1 MSGSAEPCAYCAKY
15 AAGHCIG
22 LGAFP
27 DLETQQQQRRLELE
41 AQHRSAGT
49 LPPPPPTTSGSNG
62 LLQAFDEGDVPYYY
76 HKDTSHTLAC
86 KYELLDTSVANPEWA
101 RDPPADV
108 AVTEAR
114 GQMATGALRLRFD
127 GSFRAGGAGGAA
139 AVLSKDGVVWWE
151 GARFV
156 PSCVTS
162 SHAEFEGLILGLEAA
177 RALSPDALRVEGDCR
192 VVIDQ
197 MSGKARARKL
207 SEPAGRA
214 REALARLPLGS
225 APSFGAIA
233 YLLAADALRA
243 LGGSRGGSNP
253 RSRLLRDVA
262 RRRRKLRRSEEATA
276 RRGAR
281 AGLALGRRGAAAPC
295 ATAMGEEVAF
305 KMPGTAVSGV
315 SGRPFADLDVST
327 VPGEC
332 FDELRVAHT
341 ELVSNHDLTDKC
353 QRDWRKW
360 VECREVVSPGTATNE
375 AKAEPR
381 FRFFPHELT
390 PAAELLPLAQF
401 SSTNEYLHLAQRRYT
416 SGVHHSNW
424 LALAEELTEEA
435 LRSGGRKAPSKRKKA
450 AEEGKRAPNGQLH
463 DILGDAAMGQGA
475 QRRLV
480 ADLKLTS
487 SLASKGKDAAGDGEL
502 GWKGAYV
509 RFGNTEPGLLN
520 LTVNELACGE
530 SGIVHGFNVGL
541 RSPHAVTPHAVSP
554 QRASAWAR
562 GDADEV
568 REASAREAA
577 ERLRASGAGGSDGGD
592 GGGWADWPQSELD
605 GAPVWDPSADDGEAA
620 FGDGALGGWDG
631 AALGSAGAGASGSG
645 AAWMSPAASAEPER
659 ARRPIETV
667 KVGRVS
673 GPYVRRNGYHVEV
686 RVQHPA
692 GDDRAVA
699 EETAHTLWISHQVL
713 DETAL
718 LRGAEEQD
726 LSVEAVAEEA
736 DALLPRRRRTRRE
749 RDVCPIPAP
758 PPSPQVLSFL
768 ASRGIDL
775 SDGDWA
781 LDDPD
786 VPFSTQHAS
795 LRTLTDYYPDLKEHL
810 AEKLLG
816 PQTGATRTP
825 PFKNMAMGS
834 HPLSGW

>member
-1 MSGSAEPCAYCAKY
+1 M
-15 AAGHCIG
+15 
-22 LGAFP
+22 
-27 DLETQQQQRRLELE
+27 
-41 AQHRSAGT
+41 
-49 LPPPPPTTSGSNG
+49 
-62 LLQAFDEGDVPYYY
+62 
-76 HKDTSHTLAC
+76 
-86 KYELLDTSVANPEWA
+86 SVARCFLFDLREEK
-101 RDPPADV
+101 PA
-108 AVTEAR
+108 TI
-114 GQMATGALRLRFD
+114 
-127 GSFRAGGAGGAA
+127 
-139 AVLSKDGVVWWE
+139 
-151 GARFV
+151 
-156 PSCVTS
+156 TS
-162 SHAEFEGLILGLEAA
+162 ML
-177 RALSPDALRVEGDCR
+177 ALSAL
-192 VVIDQ
+192 
-197 MSGKARARKL
+197 
-207 SEPAGRA
+207 
-214 REALARLPLGS
+214 
-225 APSFGAIA
+225 
-233 YLLAADALRA
+233 
-243 LGGSRGGSNP
+243 
-253 RSRLLRDVA
+253 
-262 RRRRKLRRSEEATA
+262 
-276 RRGAR
+276 
-281 AGLALGRRGAAAPC
+281 
-295 ATAMGEEVAF
+295 
-305 KMPGTAVSGV
+305 
-315 SGRPFADLDVST
+315 
-327 VPGEC
+327 
-332 FDELRVAHT
+332 
-341 ELVSNHDLTDKC
+341 
-353 QRDWRKW
+353 
-360 VECREVVSPGTATNE
+360 
-375 AKAEPR
+375 
-381 FRFFPHELT
+381 
-390 PAAELLPLAQF
+390 
-401 SSTNEYLHLAQRRYT
+401 
-416 SGVHHSNW
+416 
-424 LALAEELTEEA
+424 
-435 LRSGGRKAPSKRKKA
+435 
-450 AEEGKRAPNGQLH
+450 
-463 DILGDAAMGQGA
+463 
-475 QRRLV
+475 
-480 ADLKLTS
+480 
-487 SLASKGKDAAGDGEL
+487 
-502 GWKGAYV
+502 
-509 RFGNTEPGLLN
+509 
-520 LTVNELACGE
+520 
-530 SGIVHGFNVGL
+530 GFNVGL
-541 RSPHAVTPHAVSP
+541 RSPHAVTPHAVGP

-749 RDVCPIPAP
+749 RDVRPIPAP

>member
-1 MSGSAEPCAYCAKY
+1 M
-15 AAGHCIG
+15 
-22 LGAFP
+22 L
-27 DLETQQQQRRLELE
+27 
-41 AQHRSAGT
+41 
-49 LPPPPPTTSGSNG
+49 
-62 LLQAFDEGDVPYYY
+62 
-76 HKDTSHTLAC
+76 
-86 KYELLDTSVANPEWA
+86 
-101 RDPPADV
+101 
-108 AVTEAR
+108 
-114 GQMATGALRLRFD
+114 
-127 GSFRAGGAGGAA
+127 
-139 AVLSKDGVVWWE
+139 
-151 GARFV
+151 
-156 PSCVTS
+156 
-162 SHAEFEGLILGLEAA
+162 
-177 RALSPDALRVEGDCR
+177 ALSAL
-192 VVIDQ
+192 
-197 MSGKARARKL
+197 
-207 SEPAGRA
+207 
-214 REALARLPLGS
+214 
-225 APSFGAIA
+225 
-233 YLLAADALRA
+233 
-243 LGGSRGGSNP
+243 
-253 RSRLLRDVA
+253 
-262 RRRRKLRRSEEATA
+262 
-276 RRGAR
+276 
-281 AGLALGRRGAAAPC
+281 
-295 ATAMGEEVAF
+295 
-305 KMPGTAVSGV
+305 
-315 SGRPFADLDVST
+315 
-327 VPGEC
+327 
-332 FDELRVAHT
+332 
-341 ELVSNHDLTDKC
+341 
-353 QRDWRKW
+353 
-360 VECREVVSPGTATNE
+360 
-375 AKAEPR
+375 
-381 FRFFPHELT
+381 
-390 PAAELLPLAQF
+390 
-401 SSTNEYLHLAQRRYT
+401 
-416 SGVHHSNW
+416 
-424 LALAEELTEEA
+424 
-435 LRSGGRKAPSKRKKA
+435 
-450 AEEGKRAPNGQLH
+450 
-463 DILGDAAMGQGA
+463 
-475 QRRLV
+475 
-480 ADLKLTS
+480 
-487 SLASKGKDAAGDGEL
+487 
-502 GWKGAYV
+502 
-509 RFGNTEPGLLN
+509 
-520 LTVNELACGE
+520 
-530 SGIVHGFNVGL
+530 GFNVGL
-541 RSPHAVTPHAVSP
+541 RSPHAVTPHAVGP

-726 LSVEAVAEEA
+726 LSVEAVAEE
-736 DALLPRRRRTRRE
+736 
-749 RDVCPIPAP
+749 
-758 PPSPQVLSFL
+758 VLSFL